1 MLSKLGGEVDFE
13 ADGGCGWAQAIL
25 PLRLLLFYKVA
36 YMYVHNDFVIKGY
49 GRRVGEQHLL
59 NTM

>member
-36 YMYVHNDFVIKGY
+36 YMFIMILGLRYRGGGLANSIC
-49 GRRVGEQHLL
+49 
-59 NTM
+59 

>member
-1 MLSKLGGEVDFE
+1 MDFG

>member
-1 MLSKLGGEVDFE
+1 MLSKLGGDVDFE

-25 PLRLLLFYKVA
+25 PLRLLLFYKVV
-36 YMYVHNDFVIKGY
+36 YVHNDFGIKGH
-49 GRRVGEQHLL
+49 GGRVGEQYLL

>member
-1 MLSKLGGEVDFE
+1 MLSKLGGDVDFE

-36 YMYVHNDFVIKGY
+36 YVHHGFGIKGY
-49 GRRVGEQHLL
+49 GRRVGEQYLL

>member
-1 MLSKLGGEVDFE
+1 MLSKLGGDVDFE

-25 PLRLLLFYKVA
+25 PLRLLLFYKVI
-36 YMYVHNDFVIKGY
+36 YVHNDLGNKGY
-49 GRRVGEQHLL
+49 GRRVGEQYLL